1 MRSPGGVT
9 SLPPAEPMK
18 LSFPATFQQLLFTA
32 GSVLL
37 LAAGAFGQQ
46 DADIVVAGVPQR
58 VKVVAISGPV
68 LVIRTEAGD
77 RPIQLAQISDVR
89 MAAPPEWAA
98 GYQAYQAKDYGKA
111 LGLVKNVTDRF
122 RGLPGTG
129 SPWAQQAAAFLVEIH
144 LALKD
149 AGRAEIEYGAFT
161 KAYPAGGS
169 VQGEVIGA
177 RIALAK
183 KNVAVAKQKLS
194 PITEAALKEK
204 SGPSASALAYSQA
217 FLVSG
222 QIKETEGNLAG
233 ALEDYLR
240 TVTIFYQDRG
250 AVALAQEKADSL
262 RKQHPEIA
270 VP

>member
-1 MRSPGGVT
+1 
-9 SLPPAEPMK
+9 MK
-18 LSFPATFQQLLFTA
+18 LRFPATFQQLLITA
-32 GSVLL
+32 GSVLT

-46 DADIVVAGVPQR
+46 DADIVVAGVTQR
-58 VKVVAISGPV
+58 VKVVAISGPA
-68 LVIRTEAGD
+68 LIIRTEVGD
-77 RPIQLAQISDVR
+77 RPVQLAQISDVR

-98 GYQAYQAKDYGKA
+98 GYQAFQAKDHRKA

-129 SPWAQQAAAFLVEIH
+129 SPWAQQASALLVEIY
-144 LALKD
+144 LELKD

-183 KNVAVAKQKLS
+183 QNAAVAKQKLS

-204 SGPSASALAYSQA
+204 SAPAANALAYGQA
-217 FLVSG
+217 FLISG
-222 QIKETEGNLAG
+222 QIKEAEGNLVG

-262 RKQHPEIA
+262 RKQHPEIT